1 MVSTWIALPLLAAVL
16 VAAVPAPE
24 LASLDAEWSA
34 MVARKDQAAFLSRV
48 APDAVFSG
56 GDLQVGREA
65 IRDKWARYFADGG
78 PTLGWKPTDSGL
90 AASGD
95 LGWTVGDA
103 VFEWKEKGVAP
114 APGRYVT
121 VWAKDASGRWMAALD
136 ASLEPAPGKPSAR
149 ISVRTLTSRDGSMEA
164 AIGNWER
171 VEGGARTSGTF
182 LVVREKTGGAWRVV
196 QDSEVPA
203 PPAK

>member
-1 MVSTWIALPLLAAVL
+1 MGGARIALPLLAAAL
-16 VAAVPAPE
+16 VAAGLAPE

-34 MVARKDQAAFLSRV
+34 MVARRDLAAFLSRV

-56 GDLQVGREA
+56 GELQVGRET
-65 IRDKWARYFADGG
+65 IGQKWARYFADGG

-103 VFEWKEKGVAP
+103 IFEWKEKGVAP
-114 APGRYVT
+114 SPGRYVT
-121 VWAKDASGRWMAALD
+121 VWVKDASGRWMAALD
-136 ASLEPAPGKPSAR
+136 ASLEPASGKPGAR
-149 ISVRTLTSRDGSMEA
+149 RTLRTLTSRDGSMEA
-164 AIGNWER
+164 SIGNWER
-171 VEGGARTSGTF
+171 DEGGARTSGTF
-182 LVVREKTGGAWRVV
+182 LVVREKTGGAWRVI

-203 PPAK
+203 PPGK

>member
-1 MVSTWIALPLLAAVL
+1 MAGARIALPLLAAVL
-16 VAAVPAPE
+16 VAAGPAPE

-78 PTLGWKPTDSGL
+78 PTLGWRPTDSGL

-103 VFEWKEKGVAP
+103 VFEWKEKGLDP
-114 APGRYVT
+114 SPGRYVT
-121 VWAKDASGRWMAALD
+121 VWVKDASGRWMASLD
-136 ASLEPAPGKPSAR
+136 ASLEPASGKQAKR
-149 ISVRTLTSRDGSMEA
+149 NTVRTLTSRDGSMEA
-164 AIGNWER
+164 SIGTWER
-171 VEGGARTSGTF
+171 VEGEARTSGTF
-182 LVVREKTGGAWRVV
+182 LVVREKTGGAWRVI
-196 QDSEVPA
+196 QDSEVPV

>member
-1 MVSTWIALPLLAAVL
+1 MASAWIALPLLAAVL
-16 VAAVPAPE
+16 VAAGPASE
-24 LASLDAEWSA
+24 LATLDADWSA
-34 MVARKDQAAFLSRV
+34 MVVRKDQAAFLSRV

-65 IRDKWARYFADGG
+65 IGQKWARYFTLGG
-78 PTLGWKPTDSGL
+78 PTLRWKPTDSGL

-103 VFEWKEKGVAP
+103 VFEWKEKGVDP

-121 VWAKDASGRWMAALD
+121 VWMKDASGRWMTALD
-136 ASLEPAPGKPSAR
+136 ASLEPASGKPGAR
-149 ISVRTLTSRDGSMEA
+149 KTRRTITSRDGSMEA
-164 AIGNWER
+164 SIGTWER
-171 VEGGARTSGTF
+171 VEGGAPTSGTF
-182 LVVREKTGGAWRVV
+182 LVVREKTGGAWRVI